1 MEIQLIFPYFIVIG
15 FEPVGRCRTAKACLF
30 DTGLGI
36 SSYFRQPIY
45 IYEKSGLQCCYPIL
59 ASLSVSRKFVLVLLI
74 QSLLLV
80 AVAALGWVGIKDS
93 QSAAAGL
100 QENLSKSKMINRAL
114 NDSNVLRTVHISMIA
129 AAHNEA
135 YLGKRVARA
144 DEYRGRTLEAI
155 RQFST
160 LPWTEAERPLVDKG
174 LASMKRVRGRLP
186 GGAGG
191 GQGAQGQRRA
201 RADGRQRADPA
212 RCPGGHGEAP
222 GGVAEGLGRARSPP
236 APGSGAGARPG
247 SWAWPWAGCWW
258 ACQCVRLVSRQIT
271 GGVKDLERTMSALH
285 HGRPDREQPGGGP
298 G

>member
-1 MEIQLIFPYFIVIG
+1 MLYRF
-15 FEPVGRCRTAKACLF
+15 
-30 DTGLGI
+30 
-36 SSYFRQPIY
+36 
-45 IYEKSGLQCCYPIL
+45 L

-174 LASMKRVRGRLP
+174 LASMKQYV
-186 GGAGG
+186 
-191 GQGAQGQRRA
+191 
-201 RADGRQRADPA
+201 DGFPA
-212 RCPGGHGEAP
+212 VLAAAKAHKDSAVPELMP
-222 GGVAEGLGRARSPP
+222 GLGVP
-236 APGSGAGARPG
+236 
-247 SWAWPWAGCWW
+247 
-258 ACQCVRLVSRQIT
+258 
-271 GGVKDLERTMSALH
+271 
-285 HGRPDREQPGGGP
+285 
-298 G
+298 